1 MWWQPAWHVV
11 TCFTLVPVQITLMDE
26 KNGNTRDD
34 MKLPSGT
41 DEAERLAA
49 QMLQLFKEEKE
60 VTVTVTGAMNEEM
73 VSSLKV
79 ANEAK

>member
-1 MWWQPAWHVV
+1 M
-11 TCFTLVPVQITLMDE
+11 QITLMEE

-49 QMLQLFKEEKE
+49 QMKELFEAEKE
-60 VTVTVTGAMNEEM
+60 VTVTVTGAMGDEQ

-79 ANEAK
+79 INDAK